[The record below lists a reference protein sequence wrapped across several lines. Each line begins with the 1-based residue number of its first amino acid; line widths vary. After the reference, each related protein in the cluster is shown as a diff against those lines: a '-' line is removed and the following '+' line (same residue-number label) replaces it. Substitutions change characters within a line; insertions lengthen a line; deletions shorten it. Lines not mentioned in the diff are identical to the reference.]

1 MNIRLTFLRN
11 LAAVAV
17 IGALAGCAGT
27 ASNNAATAMSQKEM
41 MLHQA
46 GFKAKTLTTPQQQQA
61 LAKLPAGKVS
71 MAKFKGVVY
80 YVYPTSTKNQIF
92 VGKKPQYQAYKNMMM
107 AAQKKQA
114 APAPAPQQ
122 QATAQ
127 AANPNAAIPVMNVDP
142 DPRGVA
148 VEVYDGMGPMDDG
161 SHW

>member
-1 MNIRLTFLRN
+1 MNVRLTFLRN

-17 IGALAGCAGT
+17 IGALAGCAATGT
-27 ASNNAATAMSQKEM
+27 NNAMSQKET
-41 MLHQA
+41 MLQQA
-46 GFKAKTLTTPQQQQA
+46 GFKTKTLTTPQQQQA
-61 LAKLPAGKVS
+61 LAKLPPEKVS

-92 VGKKPQYQAYKNMMM
+92 VGKKPQYQAYKSMMVQ
-107 AAQKKQA
+107 AHKKQM
-114 APAPAPQQ
+114 APASAPQQ